1 MYQLPLA
8 DRDRIPI
15 TVEYVIYVIFITLI
29 VTPFSAAGITSIAGS
44 AFFLTVVVGLG
55 VWLYVRTPKTW
66 SVGPSVEESASPV
79 WFSTAPAEVE
89 NAGGS
94 RLKEAAAAPTRPGLV
109 LHWALFR
116 GLNGFLPMWLILI
129 ATAGAITVVTLE
141 FFDGTNAFLPL
152 AMVTLWHLSV
162 FQISLERLTPFDPLP
177 IPRRALWAHT
187 LGPLVVAIVVG
198 AVLGQ
203 VVYRVQPTRW
213 SQIHSEAGA
222 IEVPWE
228 YLEIARDGSA
238 PTVTSPW
245 GESVTP
251 EVNPLWRGRPAA
263 IFDPYEVTPE
273 SSPRFVEFQKQ
284 RAVEVV
290 YGPAGA
296 AGARSDKRSRFA
308 AVTLLLMT
316 LLGVFLMVPA
326 LWQYGSSIY
335 RKIFKWVVWGSLIAL
350 GLMVVALAAAR
361 LTGSTQVWYVGA
373 LVSIGIRH
381 LADWIPV
388 STGILWI
395 SVVTF
400 WFGSYLLLGSIFKRI
415 ELPGRNTVNRFAE
428 EY

>member
-1 MYQLPLA
+1 
-8 DRDRIPI
+8 
-15 TVEYVIYVIFITLI
+15 
-29 VTPFSAAGITSIAGS
+29 
-44 AFFLTVVVGLG
+44 
-55 VWLYVRTPKTW
+55 
-66 SVGPSVEESASPV
+66 
-79 WFSTAPAEVE
+79 
-89 NAGGS
+89 
-94 RLKEAAAAPTRPGLV
+94 
-109 LHWALFR
+109 
-116 GLNGFLPMWLILI
+116 
-129 ATAGAITVVTLE
+129 
-141 FFDGTNAFLPL
+141 
-152 AMVTLWHLSV
+152 MVTLWHLSV

-177 IPRRALWAHT
+177 IPRRALWGHT

-222 IEVPWE
+222 LEVPWE
-228 YLEIARDGSA
+228 YLETARDGSA

-251 EVNPLWRGRPAA
+251 KVNPLWRGRPAA

-273 SSPRFVEFQKQ
+273 SSPRFHEFQRQ

-308 AVTLLLMT
+308 AVTLLLVT
-316 LLGVFLMVPA
+316 LSGMLLMIPA
-326 LWQYGSSIY
+326 LWQYGSSIH

-373 LVSIGIRH
+373 LMSIGIRN
-381 LADWIPV
+381 LAESLPLP
-388 STGILWI
+388 TGILW
-395 SVVTF
+395 VLCVTF
-400 WFGSYLLLGSIFKRI
+400 WLGAYLLLGSIFKRI